1 MCLPHLTEWILKTSW
16 GEASAPQREVQMHV
30 DEEHILKGPYK
41 RVTQRK
47 EVKRP
52 NPKMRLLPGE
62 GVARHVEAG
71 GWAWVKV
78 RGGLG
83 HPTLCQEPGEQAE
96 QQPSTGARPQRRV
109 SCRAGQLCASRG
121 VCRERSAKS
130 GFRTPQSIHSG
141 FGQGTQRQEAS
152 RRWPE

>member
-1 MCLPHLTEWILKTSW
+1 MPHLTEWILKTSW

-78 RGGLG
+78 RGGLVTQ
-83 HPTLCQEPGEQAE
+83 PCARSPGSRLSSSQA
-96 QQPSTGARPQRRV
+96 QGPDP
-109 SCRAGQLCASRG
+109 RG
-121 VCRERSAKS
+121 
-130 GFRTPQSIHSG
+130 G
-141 FGQGTQRQEAS
+141 
-152 RRWPE
+152 